1 MKISTT
7 TATYISLAVLLGNHS
22 FALETVLRGLS
33 SNNFVDSPDN
43 GIASVDA
50 NIRKSSEEELD
61 GRSLKKYY
69 SNDEKYYKKE
79 EKYNKKK
86 KKYCITKTTMSET
99 NMNRRLWKTPFT
111 AAFRVRLPIISAP
124 SK

>member
-22 FALETVLRGLS
+22 FALETALRGLS

-86 KKYCITKTTMSET
+86 KKYYKEKSQKYYK
-99 NMNRRLWKTPFT
+99 NKKKYKNG
-111 AAFRVRLPIISAP
+111 
-124 SK
+124 SKYAKYAT

>member
-1 MKISTT
+1 MASKAVEAQKAEITIRRYFYSKVKMKISTT

-61 GRSLKKYY
+61 GRSLKK
-69 SNDEKYYKKE
+69 EKKDKKQ
-79 EKYNKKK
+79 KSQKLKKK
-86 KKYCITKTTMSET
+86 KKNKKKNKSG
-99 NMNRRLWKTPFT
+99 
-111 AAFRVRLPIISAP
+111 
-124 SK
+124 SKYAT